1 MSMSKLLM
9 QSSSTIWRKC
19 NHCDNIFPTK
29 KELLLHLTS
38 HEEICPYSCS
48 VPDCDSRFDTE
59 KKLLGIAPFAKH
71 KCKEYSIKNILKLID
86 LIGQEINILIF
97 GDQNN
102 TTKIKSI
109 IKGKSNVFDAS
120 SGFTLEEEMEI
131 ISNLDLMISMDSAN
145 GHIASLFGIKVLTI
159 WGATHPF
166 TGYGPFKQPEK
177 NSITPNLRNYPNL
190 PVTIYGSACPEK
202 YLDVINTI
210 KPEKIAKRINEII

>member
-1 MSMSKLLM
+1 
-9 QSSSTIWRKC
+9 
-19 NHCDNIFPTK
+19 
-29 KELLLHLTS
+29 
-38 HEEICPYSCS
+38 
-48 VPDCDSRFDTE
+48 
-59 KKLLGIAPFAKH
+59 
-71 KCKEYSIKNILKLID
+71 
-86 LIGQEINILIF
+86 
-97 GDQNN
+97 
-102 TTKIKSI
+102 
-109 IKGKSNVFDAS
+109 
-120 SGFTLEEEMEI
+120 LEEEMEI

-166 TGYGPFKQPEK
+166 TGYGPFKQPKK